1 MMRSAL
7 SRISA
12 FARDVRGGAA
22 IEVALGSVVLVSV
35 CALCFDLYSRIKADA
50 ASARL
55 AGIMADYVSRD
66 SETDGDGLKALGK
79 YLYDNQLRV
88 PADVVYAITAFR
100 RPSANPPEPVEMLW
114 SDNSIRFGDAAVT
127 ANLAS
132 GCARYVAGGGKSGLP
147 AGFDMSAGEV
157 VIVVELCARLTREGS
172 LTGRFISGDIY
183 RHHAVPAREPATP
196 PSKPTYSQAGAL
208 PSVTARRGSTAEG
221 PGGSSERIGALALLV
236 RQPAANDGEE
246 GPAS

>member
-7 SRISA
+7 SRIRA

-22 IEVALGSVVLVSV
+22 IEFALGSVVLVSV
-35 CALCFDLYSRIKADA
+35 CALCFDLYSRIRADT

-66 SETDGDGLKALGK
+66 AETDGDGLKRLGEFL
-79 YLYDNQLRV
+79 YLNELKV

-100 RPSANPPEPVEMLW
+100 RPSVEPPEPVEMLW
-114 SDNSIRFGDAAVT
+114 TDNSIRFGDAAVT
-127 ANLAS
+127 ASLAS
-132 GCARYVAGGGKSGLP
+132 GCARYAAGDGKSGLP

-172 LTGRFISGDIY
+172 LTGRFIAGDIY
-183 RHHAVPAREPATP
+183 RHYAVPAREPATP
-196 PSKPTYSQAGAL
+196 PSRPTYSQAAASPSIAGRRDTTAEEPGHGGEGIRAVAL
-208 PSVTARRGSTAEG
+208 PVRRA
-221 PGGSSERIGALALLV
+221 
-236 RQPAANDGEE
+236 AANGREQAP
-246 GPAS
+246 G